1 MERSWILDDIVFFR
15 CLLGANIVRK
25 SWFIVLLA
33 VLCNA
38 VPLAFMD
45 IATGQWVEGAR
56 GAVVVDEHIKFA
68 VFLFLGSLPVVWI
81 CLAMAQGRLAFQL
94 PRGYL
99 FPAGL
104 LVLACLAS
112 SVHAVDLGRHWMTVW
127 QVFILPLLL
136 FLAIALQKWE
146 RHEAISLLMAML
158 PVGVLAAFTGLDQF
172 FEWKQLGWGEQ
183 FPRYGLGSFFF
194 SPNLAAEY
202 LALLLP
208 LSVACL
214 VAGHRYRKVIGL
226 LAGFL
231 MLVFVILTKARA
243 AWVGLLGGVVL
254 TVLFVLVAA
263 WLYRDSSNVRPFLRK
278 VLIGMGGL
286 AGGFLVLLVLTPY
299 WARGKGDDLPGPT
312 PPLQENRFIEE
323 FQSIFHGQSNA
334 RLEIWSDSWRMCRE
348 KAGAFGLGAGQ
359 FRIRFPMFIDT
370 SQALFNESIEGRKF
384 KQTRRAHNDYIQL
397 LAELGWVG
405 LLAWLW
411 LWGRV
416 VAGGLHSVLCAL
428 RSGDWTNLF
437 LLICLLATV
446 LSLAVSMFFDFPSRM
461 PSTIAIG
468 WVCLGLLAGME
479 IRNRDRVNL
488 EIKGDGQPLMVL
500 FSIFVLFSC
509 TSLSWRTIKGDFF
522 RVQGLL
528 ANQQGDRENSIR
540 FYEIALE
547 NVPWEE
553 TIWFHLYRLHRQDF
567 KMEKA
572 LAIAQGHL
580 ERNPWYYPSMKNELD
595 CLMQMGRW
603 EDARASLERILKVFP
618 HHPNA
623 ARLRVSVGVW
633 DED

>member
-1 MERSWILDDIVFFR
+1 M
-15 CLLGANIVRK
+15 GK

-38 VPLAFMD
+38 VPLAFME
-45 IATGQWVEGAR
+45 IANGQWVAGAR
-56 GAVVVDEHIKFA
+56 GAVVVDEHIKFS
-68 VFLFLGSLPVVWI
+68 VFLILGSLPVIWI
-81 CLAMAQGRLAFQL
+81 CLALAQGRLAFQL

-104 LVLACLAS
+104 LLLACLIS
-112 SVHAVDLGRHWMTVW
+112 SVNAVDPGRHWMTAW

-136 FLAIALQKWE
+136 FLVIALQKWDRQE
-146 RHEAISLLMAML
+146 SLSLLMAML

-172 FEWKQLGWGEQ
+172 FEWDQLGWGEK

-214 VAGHRYRKVIGL
+214 VAGHRYRKVLGL
-226 LAGFL
+226 FAGFL

-243 AWVGLLGGVVL
+243 AWVGLLGGVFL
-254 TVLFVLVAA
+254 TLLLLLVAV
-263 WLYRDSSNVRPFLRK
+263 WFYRDSLNVRPFLRK
-278 VLIGMGGL
+278 VFIVLGGL
-286 AGGFLVLLVLTPY
+286 GGGFLVLLVLTPY
-299 WARGKGDDLPGPT
+299 WAIGKGDDLPGPT
-312 PPLQENRFIEE
+312 PPLRENRFIEE

-334 RLEIWSDSWRMCRE
+334 RLEIWSDSWRMCRK
-348 KAGAFGLGAGQ
+348 KAGAFGVGAGQ
-359 FRIRFPMFIDT
+359 FRICFPKFINS
-370 SQALFNESIEGRKF
+370 SQAMFNDSIEGHKF
-384 KQTRRAHNDYIQL
+384 KQTRRAHNDYLQL

-416 VAGGLHSVLCAL
+416 VKGGLRSVLCTL
-428 RSGDWTNLF
+428 RAGDWASLF
-437 LLICLLATV
+437 VLICLLATV

-461 PSTIAIG
+461 PSTITIG

-479 IRNRDRVNL
+479 IRDRVNF
-488 EIKGDGQPLMVL
+488 EIKGDGKPLVVLVSILVL
-500 FSIFVLFSC
+500 FFS
-509 TSLSWRTIKGDFF
+509 SLLSWHTIKGDFF

-547 NVPWEE
+547 NMPWDE
-553 TIWFHLYRLHRQDF
+553 TLWFHLYRLHRQEF

-580 ERNPWYYPSMKNELD
+580 RRNPWYYPSMKNELD

-603 EDARASLERILKVFP
+603 NEARASLGRILKVFP
-618 HHPNA
+618 NHPNA
-623 ARLRVSVGVW
+623 TRLKASVGVW